1 MNLGYHLKLGHTVQ
15 FSTHQEDRRGA
26 MSLLFLM
33 CFALALLALVMALD
47 VAALYTI
54 RGQMHSACESSVL
67 AAALALTDDQQLI
80 DDPHVRTHLIERARA
95 EGRKYAVANNLIT
108 PAQHAT
114 SQIAAVDLFF
124 EESSLLQGTPS
135 SQPIPD
141 LVQGV
146 GYRRGSTGNGL
157 HLVLPELFLFGPLD
171 LSVRSMAQID
181 REIVGFRPQQSL
193 NIPMVPMVVRS
204 DPSGKDPLSWEALI
218 SGDIQ
223 DAYAFDGVE
232 GRFHPNAGDG
242 LPEITLTIQLNTIPL
257 VCTVPTETSSQI
269 VDGLDRPSLASLGGQ
284 ILLAGPQA
292 RLKTMT
298 SSEFTNQREHLLQ
311 SLEQVGGSGQ
321 ARIWPLTIESTEL
334 GSPVEI
340 TGFMTARIVAVEF
353 GSPTRI
359 RVQPAS
365 LSSATAITRK
375 ELSSKQRGEL
385 GPVQLNPYVA
395 KVRLLP

>member
-204 DPSGKDPLSWEALI
+204 DPSGKPI
-218 SGDIQ
+218 
-223 DAYAFDGVE
+223 
-232 GRFHPNAGDG
+232 
-242 LPEITLTIQLNTIPL
+242 
-257 VCTVPTETSSQI
+257 
-269 VDGLDRPSLASLGGQ
+269 
-284 ILLAGPQA
+284 
-292 RLKTMT
+292 
-298 SSEFTNQREHLLQ
+298 
-311 SLEQVGGSGQ
+311 
-321 ARIWPLTIESTEL
+321 EL
-334 GSPVEI
+334 GSLDLWRHSRCVCLRWRRRTLPPQCRRRPSRNHTDNPVKHHPS
-340 TGFMTARIVAVEF
+340 GLYR
-353 GSPTRI
+353 S
-359 RVQPAS
+359 
-365 LSSATAITRK
+365 
-375 ELSSKQRGEL
+375 
-385 GPVQLNPYVA
+385 N
-395 KVRLLP
+395 